1 MNRRMRGWVNGK
13 RESERTKREGAREE
27 RRKGRKEVV
36 WTDRERTSLYLLI
49 IFHHKRNYKI

>member
-1 MNRRMRGWVNGK
+1 MRGWVNGK